1 MAPKTKYTKEDIIN
15 VAFNIARKR
24 GFDGITIRK
33 VAKKLGSSIAPI
45 YVNFSDVEELK
56 FAVVEKAQETAKQI
70 YLEQNSG
77 FPFRDI
83 GIASIKFAREY
94 SVLYRDLVMKY
105 NPHMKHNE
113 ENMLF
118 IIEEMKK
125 DPQLEGYS
133 EEDLKQGLIKME
145 IFQTGMS
152 VMVANDLLPG
162 EFNNE
167 EKMIAMMDDIAED
180 IFIAAKVRKGE
191 M

>member
-15 VAFNIARKR
+15 AAFDIARKR
-24 GFDGITIRK
+24 GFNGITIRN

-56 FAVVEKAQETAKQI
+56 LAVVEKAQETAKQI

-77 FPFRDI
+77 LPFRDI
-83 GIASIKFAREY
+83 GIASIKFASEY

-105 NPHMKHNE
+105 NPYMKHNE

-118 IIEEMKK
+118 IIGEMKK
-125 DPQLEGYS
+125 DPHLKGYS
-133 EEDLKQGLIKME
+133 EEDLKQGLIKLE
-145 IFQTGMS
+145 IFQTGLS

-162 EFNNE
+162 EFNE
-167 EKMIAMMDDIAED
+167 EKMIAMLDDIAED